1 MIETDIV
8 NEFFKR
14 GYLLS
19 PAAVEFL
26 KGKNVDEFLSKK
38 YDKLVLQPSDFA
50 ANNVKI
56 VKNLTFIPEELTTE
70 TFLSFYNSKY
80 EKMKKIFIERIGNE
94 FVSINKIGGKRERV
108 TVLGMVKNVKEK
120 NGKNVIEIEDVTGS
134 VSVIYGGNVD
144 LDDMIAV
151 RGVAAGKVI
160 YADEVI
166 YPDVPLRS
174 PATGEGRV
182 LLLSDLELAEAPQS
196 KIDSLLDVLN
206 GDYDYGIIVGN
217 VGDFEKLKSILPD
230 GKKFFIIPGPKDSKT
245 YPSLPPKINF
255 GVPLSNPSMINING
269 VNILMVT
276 NFNMNMLKKRY
287 LGKSSLIL
295 NEDFLVLDVVPDI
308 VVSNGQPNIKN
319 YKSIT
324 IVNCGSMLD
333 VERPVI
339 LDLKTREWNELK
351 EM

>member
-1 MIETDIV
+1 MDIA

-19 PAAVEFL
+19 PSAVEFL
-26 KGKNVDEFLSKK
+26 KDKNIDEFLSKK
-38 YDKLVLQPSDFA
+38 YDKLVLHPEDFKS
-50 ANNVKI
+50 NNIKI
-56 VKNLTFIPEELTTE
+56 IKNLTFIPEELTTE

-94 FVSINKIGGKRERV
+94 FVSINKINNKRERV
-108 TVLGMVKNVKEK
+108 AVLGMVKNVKEK
-120 NGKNVIEIEDVTGS
+120 DGKSVIEIEDITGS
-134 VSVIYGGNVD
+134 VGVIYKGTVE

-160 YADEVI
+160 YADEVV

-182 LLLSDLELAEAPQS
+182 LLLSDLELNEAPQS
-196 KIDSLLDVLN
+196 KIDELNEVLMGN
-206 GDYDYGIIVGN
+206 YDYGIIVGN
-217 VGDFEKLKSILPD
+217 IGDKEKLKTMLPSD
-230 GKKFFIIPGPKDSKT
+230 KKFFIVPGAKDVKT
-245 YPSLPPKINF
+245 YPSLPLKINF

-295 NEDFLVLDVVPDI
+295 NEDFLVLDVIPDI
-308 VVSNGQPNIKN
+308 IVSNGQTNVKN

-324 IVNCGSMLD
+324 IINCGSMLD

-339 LDLKTREWNELK
+339 VDLKTREWNELK